1 MRIVELEVTRAEVVL
16 NSGPDVVILTVDKP
30 STFPIGHPSLPL
42 KLKFETRPG
51 YGAEY
56 CKENFDIFPDII
68 NIRNAGVAVVS
79 K

>member
-1 MRIVELEVTRAEVVL
+1 MRIELEIKKAEVIL
-16 NSGPDVVILTVDKP
+16 NSGPDVVILTTNKP
-30 STFPIGHPSLPL
+30 STFPIGHPDLEL

-68 NIRNAGVAVVS
+68 NMRTIGMDMRDR
-79 K
+79 